1 MCEKTENASSG
12 VRQTDIYLSRS
23 KTGKGLNIE
32 GVGSMV
38 LTVSVHAVM
47 NIIDGKTDKTQF
59 SLFRGP
65 SANHEPID
73 V

>member
-1 MCEKTENASSG
+1 M
-12 VRQTDIYLSRS
+12 RQTDIYLSRS